1 MNTTS
6 YRTLL
11 PLFTQLQGE
20 HVLVRPYREEDA
32 QTVKDAVDESREHIR
47 PWLPFA
53 DAHQTIEETRDWIIH
68 TTAKWLLREDMTVS
82 IWEKDSNRFLGG
94 SGLHPRDWEVG
105 HFEIG
110 YWLRA
115 SATGKGYIT
124 ETARLLTT
132 YAFEHLNANRIQI
145 RCDERNTPSA
155 NVARRLGFLQEGR
168 LRNDAIATDGQLRN
182 TLVFSKIRGEQ

>member
-1 MNTTS
+1 MSTTP

-11 PLFTQLQGE
+11 PLFTELQGE

-32 QTVKDAVDESREHIR
+32 QALKDAVDESREHIR

-53 DAHQTIEETRDWIIH
+53 DAHQSIEESRDWIIH
-68 TTAKWLLREDMTVS
+68 VSAKWLLREDMIVS
-82 IWEKDSNRFLGG
+82 IWEKDTNRYLGG
-94 SGLHPRDWEVG
+94 SGLHPRDWESG

-115 SATGKGYIT
+115 TATGKGHIT
-124 ETARLLTT
+124 ETVSLLTT
-132 YAFEHLNANRIQI
+132 YAFTHLNANRIQI

-155 NVARRLGFLQEGR
+155 NVARRLNFQQEGC
-168 LRNDAIATDGQLRN
+168 LRHDAIATDGQLRN
-182 TLVFSKIRGEQ
+182 TLIFSKIRGE